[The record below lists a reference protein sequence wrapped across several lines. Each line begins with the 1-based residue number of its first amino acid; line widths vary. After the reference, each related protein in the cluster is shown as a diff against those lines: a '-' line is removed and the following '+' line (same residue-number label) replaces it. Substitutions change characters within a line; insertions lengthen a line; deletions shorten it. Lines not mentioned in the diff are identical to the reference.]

1 MKLVLDDQPINLIEN
16 TDATLRQVI
25 DRISDD
31 LKQRQRVISEI
42 VLDGRHIGGW
52 DDPELSLMTVGQC
65 NDLRLISEEPRN
77 LAHKVLHEIASYMPR
92 IKEALIETS
101 SKIQSG
107 SEQDGMIL
115 LEQITSTWAELYQGF
130 QSAILVTGVDLNMV
144 TVEGRTFLAVNEEIH
159 KYLDDATV
167 MVQENRML
175 ELSDVLEY
183 EIAPRMPLVEEGI
196 FRIIKEMEKKPN

>member
-1 MKLVLDDQPINLIEN
+1 MKLVLDDQPIDFTE
-16 TDATLRQVI
+16 TGDATLREVVE
-25 DRISDD
+25 RISLE
-31 LKQRQRVISEI
+31 LKESQRVISEI

-52 DDPELSLMTVGQC
+52 DDPELSQMTVGQC
-65 NDLRLISEEPRN
+65 QNMRLISEEPRN

-107 SEQDGMIL
+107 AEKDGMQL
-115 LEQITSTWAELYQGF
+115 LEQVTATWAELYQGF
-130 QSAILVTGVDLNMV
+130 QSAILVTGLDLNMV
-144 TVEGRTFLAVNEEIH
+144 TVEGRTFLAINEEIH
-159 KYLDDATV
+159 KFLDHVTV

-183 EIAPRMPLVEEGI
+183 EIAPRIPLVEEGI
-196 FRIIKEMEKKPN
+196 YRVIKEMEKKPN